1 MSEPWILGYCATHNG
16 AVCLLQGDK
25 IVAAVQEERLTGIKR
40 ARLGR
45 LDESLAFRYCL
56 DAGGIEAK
64 ELDITVGAYFSGDP
78 VVGAN
83 VVAEGPGQL
92 ITIPHHFAHA
102 AGVFALSGFQES
114 AVLVIDGQGGLAD
127 SLPASE
133 LINVK
138 RSTVPNLRRWAE
150 TVSIYVANGTE
161 IRCIE
166 KHLGEWM
173 PDLKNLRRGQPMQ
186 TFGSI
191 GGMYSSVSHQIFGD
205 AMDAGKVM
213 GLAAFGNRSYPTEDF
228 FTISEDG
235 CFLFSDKIAKR
246 YSDVAHWPENQ
257 SENQNLATSV
267 QHALEDSIFY
277 LVEHT
282 RELTSSPN
290 LCYAGGV
297 ALNAI
302 TNEQIIQ
309 RSYFD
314 DVYIMAAA
322 EDSGTAIGAAY
333 YGLWQLGKVHQHV
346 RHNNDSVGRVYQTK
360 EIDRAISKTPC
371 VEVVATEDPVQ
382 SVVELLAE
390 GKIVGWFSGGSEI
403 GPRAL
408 GQRSILSDARSEE
421 AKTRLNARVKHREA
435 FRPFAPLVLEK
446 ETTNW
451 FDAPAIAPTSPLML
465 RTFPFRKDKTDCVPA
480 VVHEDGTGRLQTLN
494 AEDYPGLHDLLIR
507 FFNKTGVP
515 ILVNTSF
522 NVMGEPIIETPEDA
536 LWCLLYTDLDYCFL
550 EDRLVKRS
558 AAFESILDLYPCVT
572 TIRYKVDE
580 SFVDNPKEAEIT
592 PQSTITLNVETPWGV
607 ASQFLPQIAL
617 PILQLADGEHT
628 AQQILEA
635 LQATTR
641 VDEATFR
648 TIIRHLRRA
657 HVLKFSDKRAGRSG
671 DG

>member
-25 IVAAVQEERLTGIKR
+25 IIAAVQEERLTGIKR

-56 DAGGIEAK
+56 EAGGIEAK
-64 ELDITVGAYFSGDP
+64 DLDIVVGAYFSGDV
-78 VVGAN
+78 VVGTS
-83 VVAEGPGQL
+83 VVAQDRPTKL
-92 ITIPHHFAHA
+92 ITIPHHLAHA

-114 AVLVIDGQGGLAD
+114 AVLVVDGQGGLAD
-127 SLPASE
+127 SLPPSE

-138 RSTVPNLRRWAE
+138 RSTVPDLRRWAE
-150 TVSIYVANGTE
+150 TITIYVANGTE
-161 IRCIE
+161 IRCVE

-213 GLAAFGNRSYPTEDF
+213 GLAAFGRHSYPTEDF

-235 CFLFSDKIAKR
+235 RFLFSDKIVKR
-246 YSDVAHWPENQ
+246 YANVAHWPENQ
-257 SENQNLATSV
+257 RENQDLATSV

-282 RELTSSPN
+282 SELTSMPN

-302 TNEQIIQ
+302 TNEQIVQ

-333 YGLWQLGKVHQHV
+333 YGLWQLGKVHRPV
-346 RHNNDSVGRVYQTK
+346 RHHNDSVGRTYLAR
-360 EIDRAISKTPC
+360 EIDRAISTTPY
-371 VEVVATEDPVQ
+371 VEVVATEDSIQ

-390 GKIVGWFSGGSEI
+390 GKIIGWFSGGSEL

-408 GQRSILSDARSEE
+408 GQRSILSDARSQQT
-421 AKTRLNARVKHREA
+421 KTRLNARVKHREA
-435 FRPFAPLVLEK
+435 FRPFAPLVLEE
-446 ETTNW
+446 ETANW
-451 FDAPAIAPTSPLML
+451 FDVPSIAPTSPLML
-465 RTFPFRKDKTDCVPA
+465 RTFPFRKDMAEVVPA

-494 AEDYPGLHDLLIR
+494 AKDYPGLYDLVIR
-507 FFNKTGVP
+507 YFHKTGVP
-515 ILVNTSF
+515 IIVNTSF
-522 NVMGEPIIETPEDA
+522 NVMGEPIVETPEDA

-558 AAFESILDLYPCVT
+558 AAFKSILDLFPLVT
-572 TIRYKVDE
+572 KIRYQVGASSVD
-580 SFVDNPKEAEIT
+580 DPKEIEIA
-592 PQSTITLNVETPWGV
+592 PHSSITLDVETPWGS

-617 PILQLADGEHT
+617 PIVQLADGQHT
-628 AQQILEA
+628 ARQILDA
-635 LQATTR
+635 VRKTAP
-641 VDEATFR
+641 VDEATFKS
-648 TIIRHLRRA
+648 IIRHLRRA
-657 HVLKFSDKRAGRSG
+657 HVLKFSDQPGAVL
-671 DG
+671 

>member
-1 MSEPWILGYCATHNG
+1 MIDPWILGYSATHNG
-16 AVCLLQGDK
+16 AVCLLQGDE

-64 ELDITVGAYFSGDP
+64 DLDIIVGAYFSGDP
-78 VVGAN
+78 VVGTN
-83 VVAEGPGQL
+83 VAEEGRPRQL

-102 AGVFALSGFQES
+102 AGVFAMSGFQES

-127 SLPASE
+127 ALPASE
-133 LINVK
+133 MINVK
-138 RSTVPNLRRWAE
+138 RSTVPDLRRWAE
-150 TVSIYVANGTE
+150 TITIYVANGRE
-161 IRCIE
+161 IRCVE

-173 PDLKNLRRGQPMQ
+173 PDMKNLRRGQPMQ

-213 GLAAFGNRSYPTEDF
+213 GLAAFGNCSYPTEDF
-228 FTISEDG
+228 FTINEDG
-235 CFLFSDKIAKR
+235 HFSFSDKIPKR
-246 YSDVAHWPENQ
+246 YSNVAHWPENQ

-267 QHALEDSIFY
+267 QHALEDAIFY

-309 RSYFD
+309 RCYFD

-333 YGLWQLGKVHQHV
+333 YGLWQLGKVHRQV
-346 RHNNDSVGRVYQTK
+346 RHNNDCVGRVYQTK

-382 SVVELLAE
+382 TVVEFLE
-390 GKIVGWFSGGSEI
+390 QGKIIGWFSGGSEI

-408 GQRSILSDARSEE
+408 GQRSILSDARSEG
-421 AKTRLNARVKHREA
+421 AKTRLNARVKHRET
-435 FRPFAPLVLEK
+435 FRPFAPLVLEE
-446 ETTNW
+446 ETANW
-451 FDAPAIAPTSPLML
+451 FDTPAIAPSSPLML
-465 RTFPFRKDKTDCVPA
+465 RTFPFRKDVKNLVPA
-480 VVHEDGTGRLQTLN
+480 VVHEDGTGRLQTIN
-494 AEDYPGLHDLLIR
+494 AKDYPGLHDLLIR
-507 FFNKTGVP
+507 FYARTGVP
-515 ILVNTSF
+515 IIVNTSF
-522 NVMGEPIIETPEDA
+522 NVMGEPIVETPEDA

-558 AAFESILDLYPCVT
+558 AAFRSMLDLYPCVT
-572 TIRYKVDE
+572 TIRYRVDA
-580 SFVDNPKEAEIT
+580 SIVDNPKEVEVT
-592 PQSTITLNVETPWGV
+592 PQSTIMLDVETPWGI

-617 PILQLADGEHT
+617 PILRLADSQHT
-628 AQQILEA
+628 ARQILDSV
-635 LQATTR
+635 QTTTLL
-641 VDEATFR
+641 DEATFKN
-648 TIIRHLRRA
+648 IIRHLRRA
-657 HVLKFSDKRAGRSG
+657 HVLKFSDKPG
-671 DG
+671 